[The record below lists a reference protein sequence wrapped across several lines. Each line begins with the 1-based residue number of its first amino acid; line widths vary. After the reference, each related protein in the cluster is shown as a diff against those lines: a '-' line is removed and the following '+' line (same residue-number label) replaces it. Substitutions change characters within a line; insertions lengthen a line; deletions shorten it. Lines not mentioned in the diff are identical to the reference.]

1 MIVTDKK
8 PIIQVSLDVTTI
20 EEAMELSHA
29 AVKAGVDWLEAD
41 SVLGPWQWV
50 GALLL
55 VGAILW
61 ISTRGV
67 EANAHSEESGV
78 RT

>member
-1 MIVTDKK
+1 M
-8 PIIQVSLDVTTI
+8 LDYLVN
-20 EEAMELSHA
+20 
-29 AVKAGVDWLEAD
+29 D

-67 EANAHSEESGV
+67 EANAHSEELGV
-78 RT
+78 RS